1 MTLEAPT
8 DRRKRRTHTAVL
20 DAAQVLFLR
29 EGYRGTTI
37 DMLAAEADVAVSSI
51 YANFR
56 EGKADVYA
64 ALAWRIATL
73 HADAMSAPMT
83 GESTPRDEVAAV
95 YDRYVAFHREN
106 PLALRILAL
115 TDIDVGES
123 ELATAAKARID
134 TVLGGLIESF
144 ATTVK
149 LVGCDVE
156 PHALVMV
163 SWAAVNGAYSLFQ
176 RRVVDESTLQAMLG
190 IARADLLSHVGD
202 NRAS

>member
-1 MTLEAPT
+1 MTLEPPD

-37 DMLAAEADVAVSSI
+37 DMLAGAADIAVSSI

-64 ALAWRIATL
+64 ALAWRTATR
-73 HADAMSAPMT
+73 HAAAMSAPI
-83 GESTPRDEVAAV
+83 GAESSPRHEVAATF
-95 YDRYVAFHREN
+95 DRYVAFHREN

-115 TDIDVGES
+115 TDVDVGES
-123 ELATAAKARID
+123 ELATKAKAQID
-134 TVLGGLIESF
+134 GLLGGLIESF
-144 ATTVK
+144 ATAVER
-149 LVGCDVE
+149 VGCDVD
-156 PHALVMV
+156 PRALVLV

-176 RRVVDESTLQAMLG
+176 RRMVDEEGLDAMLG
-190 IARADLLSHVGD
+190 IARADLLAHVGGD
-202 NRAS
+202 RAA

>member
-1 MTLEAPT
+1 MTLEPPV

-73 HADAMSAPMT
+73 HAAAMSAPI
-83 GESTPRDEVAAV
+83 GAASTPRGEVAAV
-95 YDRYVAFHREN
+95 CDRYVAFHREN

-123 ELATAAKARID
+123 ELATEAKVRID
-134 TVLGGLIESF
+134 AVLGGLVESS
-144 ATTVK
+144 ATAVR
-149 LVGCDVE
+149 LANCDVE

-163 SWAAVNGAYSLFQ
+163 SWATVNGAYSLFQ
-176 RRVVDESTLQAMLG
+176 RGIVGESTLAAMLA

-202 NRAS
+202 DHEA

>member
-1 MTLEAPT
+1 MTLEPPT

-73 HADAMSAPMT
+73 HADAMSAPI
-83 GESTPRDEVAAV
+83 GSESTPRDEVAAV

-115 TDIDVGES
+115 TDVDVSES
-123 ELATAAKARID
+123 ELATTAKARID
-134 TVLGGLIESF
+134 DVLGGLIESF
-144 ATTVK
+144 AAAVR

-176 RRVVDESTLQAMLG
+176 RRIVDETTLEAMLG

-202 NRAS
+202 DHEA

>member
-1 MTLEAPT
+1 MTLEPPT

-73 HADAMSAPMT
+73 HAEAMSAPI
-83 GESTPRDEVAAV
+83 GSESTPHGEVAAV

-115 TDIDVGES
+115 TDVDVSES
-123 ELATAAKARID
+123 ELATTAKVRID
-134 TVLGGLIESF
+134 DVLGGLIESF
-144 ATTVK
+144 AAAVR

-156 PHALVMV
+156 AQALVMV

-176 RRVVDESTLQAMLG
+176 RRIVDETTLEAMLG

-202 NRAS
+202 DHEA

>member
-1 MTLEAPT
+1 MTLEPPT

-37 DMLAAEADVAVSSI
+37 DMLATEADVAVSSI

-73 HADAMSAPMT
+73 HADAMSAPID
-83 GESTPRDEVAAV
+83 GESTPRDDVAAV
-95 YDRYVAFHREN
+95 YDRYVAFHRES

-115 TDIDVGES
+115 TDIDVSES
-123 ELATAAKARID
+123 ELATTAKARID
-134 TVLGGLIESF
+134 AVLGGLIESF
-144 ATTVK
+144 ATAVR

-176 RRVVDESTLQAMLG
+176 RRIIDESTLETMLA
-190 IARADLLSHVGD
+190 IARADLLSHLGD

>member
-1 MTLEAPT
+1 MTLEPPT

-64 ALAWRIATL
+64 ALAWRTAT
-73 HADAMSAPMT
+73 HHTEAMSAPI
-83 GESTPRDEVAAV
+83 GRGSTPRGDVAAIF
-95 YDRYVAFHREN
+95 DRYVAFHREN

-115 TDIDVGES
+115 TDVDVSES
-123 ELATAAKARID
+123 ELATTAKVRID
-134 TVLGGLIESF
+134 DALGGLIETF
-144 ATTVK
+144 AAAVR

-156 PHALVMV
+156 PQALVMV

-176 RRVVDESTLQAMLG
+176 RRMVDETTLRAMLG

-202 NRAS
+202 DHEA